1 MTRLENRLKNSLFAL
16 GLLVAS
22 GGDAAQYIEGVDG
35 KAAVAR
41 ISIREL
47 TLIKVEGGRIQRI
60 RHNPGEIA
68 VEADN
73 DRGEVYIKPLAGGTK
88 PINIF
93 VVTEKSTFPIIA
105 QAVDVPAESII
116 IRDRGNRNVHNE
128 PTSPYVRAIKNV
140 LLAVTAENPP
150 SGYEIRSFNTP
161 VPLWKETRFIL
172 QRSLVGTVWVADHYV
187 LSNITNQQ
195 LVLEEQEFFRA
206 GVAAVSVEQLTLS
219 PGEATSVFIIR
230 ERAANE

>member
-1 MTRLENRLKNSLFAL
+1 MIRLNPLKNLLAL
-16 GLLVAS
+16 VLLTS
-22 GGDAAQYIEGVDG
+22 SNLYAAQYIEGVDG

-73 DRGEVYIKPLAGGTK
+73 EKGEVYIKPLAVGPK

-105 QAVDVPAESII
+105 QASDIPAESII
-116 IRDRGNRNVHNE
+116 IRDRGGRNTLSRQE
-128 PTSPYVRAIKNV
+128 LSSPYVRSLKNV
-140 LLAVTAENPP
+140 LLAVAGDNPP
-150 SGYEIRSFNTP
+150 AGYEVRNLNTNIAFG
-161 VPLWKETRFIL
+161 KKR
-172 QRSLVGTVWVADHYV
+172 V
-187 LSNITNQQ
+187 LFYCAAWWDQCGLRIIT
-195 LVLEEQEFFRA
+195 L
-206 GVAAVSVEQLTLS
+206 
-219 PGEATSVFIIR
+219 
-230 ERAANE
+230 